1 MCLRLFVFCLSL
13 FVLVVA
19 NLQTGSQTG
28 SQTNLQTDLQTFIS
42 VFGLLINF
50 RFYFLFSSVN
60 ILLLHV
66 GRSYPLI
73 DIMTNSISS
82 LIDTRIVKALVGK
95 EYKEVALHID
105 FFYSTPAF
113 LEPKLDGVAND
124 VGIISNDISELLSGC
139 QIVYDVE
146 RVSKEIALKRRICGV
161 VQGLRD
167 ELENTRK
174 VFGMYPYMVFAD
186 GLSPTKVKKWNEEF
200 SLSFDRVKRL
210 RADVAKSRSEGMQR
224 SRARVERDAAR
235 TLDDVFLALFDEAKR
250 ADEEYRKAESMLDS
264 LNAVMLDYCVE
275 DFLLLLEV
283 LVGEYSRCIDEAVHL
298 EGDVRAR
305 FGYFYKICLKFEMD
319 SVEELLKEFKENE
332 MEKYGYFS
340 QDGIR
345 AYLARLKS
353 TLSANDIWKIR
364 QECPDDEE
372 FFRRIYKS
380 VSKEQYISYKKLS
393 WEYSYL
399 TELQQK
405 GAENRVVIPAEKTS
419 VFVSDE
425 AKERALD
432 LAKKVADFVKLNKRG
447 RDYALAVLLVKYYN
461 EGLLLENDFEKL
473 NVDGIM
479 GEIGCLFTDKKT
491 RFPHVSNHVS
501 LLKNLN
507 LNIYEEAF
515 DSLDEKRKERYSADR
530 NRVEKMEKTK
540 SRLEDYFEMCGKECV
555 SMPFKRLAVAEGF

>member
-1 MCLRLFVFCLSL
+1 M
-13 FVLVVA
+13 
-19 NLQTGSQTG
+19 
-28 SQTNLQTDLQTFIS
+28 
-42 VFGLLINF
+42 
-50 RFYFLFSSVN
+50 FSSVN
-60 ILLLHV
+60 ILLLHL

-73 DIMTNSISS
+73 DIMLNSQYADLNGRILMFLGGMNKDIS
-82 LIDTRIVKALVGK
+82 LQ
-95 EYKEVALHID
+95 HID
-105 FFYSTPAF
+105 FFYSSPAF

-124 VGIISNDISELLSGC
+124 VGIISNDVSELLSEC

-250 ADEEYRKAESMLDS
+250 TDEEYRKAESMLDS

-283 LVGEYSRCIDEAVHL
+283 LVGAYSRCIDDAVHL

-305 FGYFYKICLKFEMD
+305 FGFFYKICLKFEMD

-419 VFVSDE
+419 VFVSTE

>member
-1 MCLRLFVFCLSL
+1 M
-13 FVLVVA
+13 
-19 NLQTGSQTG
+19 
-28 SQTNLQTDLQTFIS
+28 
-42 VFGLLINF
+42 
-50 RFYFLFSSVN
+50 FSSVN
-60 ILLLHV
+60 ILLLHLV
-66 GRSYPLI
+66 RSYPLI
-73 DIMTNSISS
+73 IIMTNSVSS
-82 LIDTRIVKALVGK
+82 LIDTKIVKALVGK
-95 EYKEVALHID
+95 VYKEVAQRSG
-105 FFYSTPAF
+105 FFYSMPAL

-124 VGIISNDISELLSGC
+124 VGIISNDISELLSEC

-174 VFGMYPYMVFAD
+174 VFDMYPYMVFAD

-250 ADEEYRKAESMLDS
+250 TDEEYRKAESMLDS

-283 LVGEYSRCIDEAVHL
+283 LVGAYSRCIDDAVHL

-305 FGYFYKICLKFEMD
+305 FGFFYKICLKFEMD

-419 VFVSDE
+419 VFVSTE
-425 AKERALD
+425 AKERALELTKIFASID
-432 LAKKVADFVKLNKRG
+432 SDFSPSYVYAVLIQKFMSEKLLKLKKSGESNVSGVWRQISYLTSDKPIKAKKIQGNLGILSKANIDLYSSTECEISDAMNKWNDDKLVLDKLFKCKEQIEFKMKKEHLGMQDAAIVAG
-447 RDYALAVLLVKYYN
+447 AS
-461 EGLLLENDFEKL
+461 
-473 NVDGIM
+473 
-479 GEIGCLFTDKKT
+479 C
-491 RFPHVSNHVS
+491 
-501 LLKNLN
+501 
-507 LNIYEEAF
+507 
-515 DSLDEKRKERYSADR
+515 
-530 NRVEKMEKTK
+530 
-540 SRLEDYFEMCGKECV
+540 
-555 SMPFKRLAVAEGF
+555 

>member
-1 MCLRLFVFCLSL
+1 M
-13 FVLVVA
+13 
-19 NLQTGSQTG
+19 
-28 SQTNLQTDLQTFIS
+28 
-42 VFGLLINF
+42 
-50 RFYFLFSSVN
+50 FSSVN
-60 ILLLHV
+60 ILLLHLV
-66 GRSYPLI
+66 RSYPLI
-73 DIMTNSISS
+73 IIMTNSVSS
-82 LIDTRIVKALVGK
+82 LIDAKIVKTLVGK
-95 EYKEVALHID
+95 VYKEVAQRSG
-105 FFYSTPAF
+105 FFYSMPAL

-124 VGIISNDISELLSGC
+124 VGIISNDVSELLSEC

-250 ADEEYRKAESMLDS
+250 TDEEYRKAESMLDS

-283 LVGEYSRCIDEAVHL
+283 LVGAYSRCIDDAVHL

-305 FGYFYKICLKFEMD
+305 FGFFYKICLKFEMD

-345 AYLARLKS
+345 TYLARLKS

-380 VSKEQYISYKKLS
+380 VGKEQYISYKKLS

-405 GAENRVVIPAEKTS
+405 GFKEQVAVTKEKKL
-419 VFVSDE
+419 VFVSTD
-425 AKERALD
+425 AKERALE
-432 LAKKVADFVKLNKRG
+432 LAKTFAAIDCAFSPSYV
-447 RDYALAVLLVKYYN
+447 YAVLIHKLISENLLVLKSN
-461 EGLLLENDFEKL
+461 GEP
-473 NVDGIM
+473 NVSGVWNVISHLT
-479 GEIGCLFTDKKT
+479 GKKT
-491 RFPHVSNHVS
+491 IGAKNIQKNIGILSKAKINLYSSTESEVSDAMNKWNDDKLV
-501 LLKNLN
+501 
-507 LNIYEEAF
+507 
-515 DSLDEKRKERYSADR
+515 LDKLFKCKEQI
-530 NRVEKMEKTK
+530 EFKMK
-540 SRLEDYFEMCGKECV
+540 KEHLG
-555 SMPFKRLAVAEGF
+555 MQDAAIVAGASC

>member
-1 MCLRLFVFCLSL
+1 M
-13 FVLVVA
+13 
-19 NLQTGSQTG
+19 
-28 SQTNLQTDLQTFIS
+28 
-42 VFGLLINF
+42 
-50 RFYFLFSSVN
+50 FSSVN

-66 GRSYPLI
+66 GRSHPLI
-73 DIMTNSISS
+73 NIMINSISS
-82 LIDTRIVKALVGK
+82 LFGTKMVKAFVG
-95 EYKEVALHID
+95 EAYKEVAKRSG
-105 FFYSTPAF
+105 FYYSMPAL
-113 LEPKLDGVAND
+113 LEPKLDGLAKD
-124 VGIISNDISELLSGC
+124 VGIISNDIGELFGGC
-139 QIVYDVE
+139 QIVDDVE
-146 RVSKEIALKRRICGV
+146 RVSKEIALKRRICGI

-174 VFGMYPYMVFAD
+174 VFDVYPYMFFE
-186 GLSPTKVKKWNEEF
+186 GLSPTKVVRWNEEF
-200 SLSFDRVKRL
+200 SLSLDRVKRL
-210 RADVAKSRSEGMQR
+210 RADIASSRSEGVQR

-250 ADEEYRKAESMLDS
+250 TDEEYRKAESMLDS

-283 LVGEYSRCIDEAVHL
+283 LVGAYSRCIDDAVHL

-332 MEKYGYFS
+332 MEKHGYFS

-393 WEYSYL
+393 WEYSCL
-399 TELQQK
+399 TELQKK

-425 AKERALD
+425 AKERALELTKIFASID
-432 LAKKVADFVKLNKRG
+432 SDFSPSYVYAVLIQKFMSEKLLKLKKSGESNVSGVWKQISYLTSDKPIKAKKIQGNLGILSKANIDLYSSTECEISDAMNKWNDDKLVLDKLFKCKEQIEFKMKKEHLAMQDAAIVAG
-447 RDYALAVLLVKYYN
+447 AS
-461 EGLLLENDFEKL
+461 
-473 NVDGIM
+473 
-479 GEIGCLFTDKKT
+479 C
-491 RFPHVSNHVS
+491 
-501 LLKNLN
+501 
-507 LNIYEEAF
+507 
-515 DSLDEKRKERYSADR
+515 
-530 NRVEKMEKTK
+530 
-540 SRLEDYFEMCGKECV
+540 
-555 SMPFKRLAVAEGF
+555 

>member
-13 FVLVVA
+13 FVFVVA
-19 NLQTGSQTG
+19 NLQTGSQTYL
-28 SQTNLQTDLQTFIS
+28 QTNLQTDLQTFIS
-42 VFGLLINF
+42 VFCLLIIFRFSILFYSVNMLLLHLERSHLLIN
-50 RFYFLFSSVN
+50 
-60 ILLLHV
+60 
-66 GRSYPLI
+66 
-73 DIMTNSISS
+73 IMINSISS
-82 LIDTRIVKALVGK
+82 LFGTKMVKAFVG
-95 EYKEVALHID
+95 EAYKEVAKRSG
-105 FFYSTPAF
+105 FYYSMPAL
-113 LEPKLDGVAND
+113 LEPKLDGLAKD
-124 VGIISNDISELLSGC
+124 VGIISNDIGELFGGC
-139 QIVYDVE
+139 QIVDDVE
-146 RVSKEIALKRRICGV
+146 RVSKEIALKRRICGI

-174 VFGMYPYMVFAD
+174 VFDVYPYMFFE

-210 RADVAKSRSEGMQR
+210 RADIAKSRSEGMQR

-250 ADEEYRKAESMLDS
+250 TDEEYRKAESMLDS

-283 LVGEYSRCIDEAVHL
+283 LVGAYSRCIDDAVHL

-305 FGYFYKICLKFEMD
+305 FGFFYKICLKFEMD

-419 VFVSDE
+419 VFASDE
-425 AKERALD
+425 AKEMALN

-491 RFPHVSNHVS
+491 RFPHVSSHVS

-515 DSLDEKRKERYSADR
+515 DCLDEKRKERYSADR

-555 SMPFKRLAVAEGF
+555 SMPFKCLAVAEGF